1 MRDGGFEFNPARHD
15 DSDKLFLGKKISSA
29 GFAEVEQVVD
39 LLVRHPSTA
48 QFISTKLA
56 TYFVADV
63 PAPDLVARMSKTF
76 LATNGDIAA
85 TLRVLFESKEFIA
98 SLGSKVKDPQHF
110 IVSAL
115 RFAYEER
122 PLSDMQPAINWLN
135 ELGEPLYGHATPD
148 GYGMTEKDWLSPA
161 QLTRRFEIAQRL
173 GSGKAKLTGSDVAP
187 KTLTPPLLSNSALYQ
202 LALEPNLS
210 SQTKNAL
217 AKAISPQEWNTFLLS
232 SPEFIYR

>member
-1 MRDGGFEFNPARHD
+1 
-15 DSDKLFLGKKISSA
+15 
-29 GFAEVEQVVD
+29 
-39 LLVRHPSTA
+39 
-48 QFISTKLA
+48 
-56 TYFVADV
+56 
-63 PAPDLVARMSKTF
+63 
-76 LATNGDIAA
+76 
-85 TLRVLFESKEFIA
+85 
-98 SLGSKVKDPQHF
+98 
-110 IVSAL
+110 
-115 RFAYEER
+115 
-122 PLSDMQPAINWLN
+122 MQPAINWLN
-135 ELGEPLYGHATPD
+135 DLGEPLYGHATPD